1 MSCTG
6 IVEKGVVKLPA
17 DAFFPD
23 GTKVLVEALALSS
36 AKLIRKHGY
45 LVAVGPRRITWE
57 ETRKAM
63 DEFP

>member
-1 MSCTG
+1 MSYTG
-6 IVEKGVVKLPA
+6 TIENGVVKLPS
-17 DAFFPD
+17 DAVLPN
-23 GTKVLVEALALSS
+23 GAKVRVELLASPVV
-36 AKLIRKHGY
+36 KLMRRHGY

>member
-1 MSCTG
+1 MSYTG
-6 IVEKGVVKLPA
+6 TVENGVVKLPPEA
-17 DAFFPD
+17 RLPD
-23 GTKVLVEALALSS
+23 GTPVRVEPLAFSS

-45 LVAVGPRRITWE
+45 LVAVGPRRVTWQ

>member
-6 IVEKGVVKLPA
+6 IVENGVVKLPP
-17 DAFFPD
+17 DAAFPE
-23 GTKVLVEALALSS
+23 GTQVRVEPLAFSS
-36 AKLIRKHGY
+36 AKLISKHGY